1 MKRSFVATS
10 NLPIRLHLRHDL
22 HLARKTWHM
31 LMGLMIALVYLS
43 GMSCTTCVVILS
55 CFLGLD
61 VLIETAR
68 LRVPAFNDKVMRIM
82 SPLMRESE
90 ANQVSG
96 TPYYILA
103 ALLAIG
109 IFPKP
114 VAILS
119 ILYLAFGDPLASLA
133 GIMYGCKS
141 RKIAPGKSLIGT
153 ATGVFACALLTWV
166 FSKTLNLSDF
176 QTGVIVVVGGLAG
189 GLAELLPFE
198 IDDNF
203 TIPIFSGFAVWM
215 AFILLGI

>member
-1 MKRSFVATS
+1 MKRSFAAAS
-10 NLPIRLHLRHDL
+10 NIPIRLHLRHDL

-31 LMGLMIALVYLS
+31 VMGSMIALVYMS
-43 GMSCTTCVVILS
+43 GMSCTTCVIILS
-55 CFLGLD
+55 CFLGFD

-68 LRVPAFNDKVMRIM
+68 LRSPAFNVKVMRIM
-82 SPLMRESE
+82 APLMRDSE
-90 ANQVSG
+90 THQMSG

-133 GIMYGCKS
+133 GILYGCKS
-141 RKIAPGKSLIGT
+141 PKICPGKSLVGT
-153 ATGVFACALLTWV
+153 ATGVIACTLLTWV
-166 FSKTLNLSDF
+166 FAKTLNLSDS
-176 QTGVIVVVGGLAG
+176 QTTIVVLVGGSSG

-215 AFILLGI
+215 SFILLGI